1 MSVTRRGLA
10 AGAFACLGLSVAAPA
25 VMAEPIHIG
34 IAQWGRHP
42 QLDAVNT
49 SFRAELA
56 KQGLVEGKDVVFD
69 WEVAN
74 FDASILPQI
83 LNKLKSSSPKLIMT
97 ISTPVAQSAKQSLKG
112 AGIPIVFA
120 AITDP
125 IKAKLVTDWEH
136 GADDMTGSS
145 DQQNADSIIDFTRKL
160 IPGIKKL
167 GVLYNPGE
175 DNNLSVVERLKTA
188 GKSAGVEI
196 VEAGCD
202 NAADIPIRVATL
214 KGRAEAVFVPSGG
227 MMQPAIPAI
236 SASAG
241 QISLPIINSSAVAAR
256 DGLVLAGYEVNYE
269 EVGREAG
276 AIAAKILKGAKTADI
291 PPVRVGKDDFKVLVS
306 DKQLKKLNLT
316 LPAGLADCK
325 CVVE

>member
-1 MSVTRRGLA
+1 MPFTRRGLS
-10 AGAFACLGLSVAAPA
+10 AGAFAALSLGLMSFGAKAD
-25 VMAEPIHIG
+25 PIHIG

-42 QLDAVNT
+42 QLDAVNAN
-49 SFRAELA
+49 FRAELA
-56 KQGLVEGKDVVFD
+56 AQGLVEGKDVVYD

-83 LNKLKSSSPKLIMT
+83 LNKLKSASPKLIMT
-97 ISTPVAQSAKQSLKG
+97 ISTPVAQSAKQTLKG

-136 GADDMTGSS
+136 GAQDMTGSS
-145 DQQNADSIIDFTRKL
+145 DQQNAGSIIEFTKKL
-160 IPGIKKL
+160 IPGLKKL

-175 DNNLSVVERLKTA
+175 DNNLSVLERLKA
-188 GKSAGVEI
+188 AAAPVGIEI

-202 NAADIPIRVATL
+202 NAADIPIRVAAV
-214 KGRAEAVFVPSGG
+214 KGRADAVFVPTGG

-236 SASAG
+236 SAAAA
-241 QISLPIINSSAVAAR
+241 QISLPVVNSSAVSAR

-269 EVGREAG
+269 EVGRAAG
-276 AIAAKILKGAKTADI
+276 DIAAKILKGAKPADI
-291 PPVRVGKDDFKVLVS
+291 PPVRVGKDDFKVVVS
-306 DKQLKKLNLT
+306 AKQLKKLGMT
-316 LPAGLADCK
+316 MPPELADCH